1 MEKRIAIIRGDGI
14 GPEIMTQAIA
24 VLDAVAAR
32 FGHTFIYEE
41 APMGGNAI
49 DAFGVPLPE
58 SSLETCLACDSAL
71 LSAIGGPKWDTID
84 PAIRPEKG
92 LLALRAGMKLYA
104 NLRPAEMIPQLK
116 DACPLRPEI
125 VE

>member
-1 MEKRIAIIRGDGI
+1 MSTYRIAVIPGDGI
-14 GPEIMTQAIA
+14 GPEIVAEAIK
-24 VLDAVAAR
+24 VLNKVGDK
-32 FGHTFIYEE
+32 FGHTFTYEE

-58 SSLETCLACDSAL
+58 SSLQTCLSCDSAL

-92 LLALRAGMKLYA
+92 LLALRAGMKLY
-104 NLRPAEMIPQLK
+104 LP
-116 DACPLRPEI
+116 
-125 VE
+125 